1 MYFVIFRNG
10 KRENVCEITFIH
22 TRKKEGEKY
31 TCKKEINFI
40 ILPLIMED
48 YDGNLK
54 KKLIILFSEFTT
66 TKTLAFISFFQ
77 LPIEL

>member
-10 KRENVCEITFIH
+10 KRENVSEITFIH

-31 TCKKEINFI
+31 TCKKGINFI

-48 YDGNLK
+48 YDGN
-54 KKLIILFSEFTT
+54 
-66 TKTLAFISFFQ
+66 
-77 LPIEL
+77 